1 MNALPHHLI
10 TLTPAPLAP
19 SLPALGVR
27 PNAPKV
33 ERCAGPTRP
42 RLITIVDLMTIL
54 LTFFVLMF
62 SMTKIDM
69 ARFIPLARSYG
80 EAFGGGL
87 PDPAVPR
94 LPEVAAVP
102 GDNLSYLEA
111 VLRPAFAKQPSL
123 ADVQFR
129 ATAQYIILSWP
140 SNLEGPS
147 NQGGK
152 DQGNALFDAGSSGI
166 SEATRR
172 RVFDLGGVLSN
183 LHNRIAI
190 VGQAAVAPAT
200 LSAEINPAQAGAIE
214 ADAWRLA
221 IGRANALAESLAAS
235 GYDKE
240 ITVLGRNAPIT
251 SADQIQILIMP
262 ERPASSS
269 ERPAS
274 SSERPAS

>member
-10 TLTPAPLAP
+10 TLTPAPLSP
-19 SLPALGVR
+19 TLPALGTR

-33 ERCAGPTRP
+33 ERFAGATRP
-42 RLITIVDLMTIL
+42 WLITIVDLMTIL

-62 SMTKIDM
+62 SLTKIDM
-69 ARFIPLARSYG
+69 TRFMPLARSYG

-87 PDPAVPR
+87 PDDTGPR

-140 SNLEGPS
+140 VKDEGT
-147 NQGGK
+147 
-152 DQGNALFDAGSSGI
+152 ALFAAGSAGL

-190 VGQAAVAPAT
+190 VGQAAVAPAADPAT
-200 LSAEINPAQAGAIE
+200 ASAVE
-214 ADAWRLA
+214 AEAWRLA
-221 IGRANALAESLAAS
+221 IGRANVLADSLASS

-240 ITVLGRNAPIT
+240 ITVLGRNAPAG

-262 ERPASSS
+262 ERPAS
-269 ERPAS
+269 
-274 SSERPAS
+274 

>member
-27 PNAPKV
+27 LNAPKV

-42 RLITIVDLMTIL
+42 WLITIVDLMTIL

-80 EAFGGGL
+80 EAFAGGL
-87 PDPAVPR
+87 PDEAAPR
-94 LPEVAAVP
+94 LPEVAAVA

-129 ATAQYIILSWP
+129 ATTQYIILSWP
-140 SNLEGPS
+140 SNNEGL
-147 NQGGK
+147 K

-172 RVFDLGGVLSN
+172 RIFDLGGVLSN

-190 VGQAAVAPAT
+190 VGQAAVAPAP
-200 LSAEINPAQAGAIE
+200 LSADINPAQASVIE

-221 IGRANALAESLAAS
+221 IGRADALADALAAS

-240 ITVLGRNAPIT
+240 ITVLGRNAPAG

-262 ERPASSS
+262 ERPAS
-269 ERPAS
+269 
-274 SSERPAS
+274 

>member
-10 TLTPAPLAP
+10 TLTPAPLSP
-19 SLPALGVR
+19 TLPALGIR

-33 ERCAGPTRP
+33 ERYAGATRP
-42 RLITIVDLMTIL
+42 WLITIVDLMTIL

-62 SMTKIDM
+62 SLTKIDI
-69 ARFIPLARSYG
+69 ARFMPLARSYG

-87 PDPAVPR
+87 PDDAAPR

-140 SNLEGPS
+140 VKDEGP
-147 NQGGK
+147 
-152 DQGNALFDAGSSGI
+152 ALFDTGSAGI
-166 SEATRR
+166 SDATRR

-190 VGQAAVAPAT
+190 VGQAPTDNSGAPALDKAT
-200 LSAEINPAQAGAIE
+200 ASAIE

-221 IGRANALAESLAAS
+221 IGRANALADSLAAS

-240 ITVLGRNAPIT
+240 ITVLGRNAPVG
-251 SADQIQILIMP
+251 SPDQIQILIMP
-262 ERPASSS
+262 ERPAS
-269 ERPAS
+269 
-274 SSERPAS
+274 